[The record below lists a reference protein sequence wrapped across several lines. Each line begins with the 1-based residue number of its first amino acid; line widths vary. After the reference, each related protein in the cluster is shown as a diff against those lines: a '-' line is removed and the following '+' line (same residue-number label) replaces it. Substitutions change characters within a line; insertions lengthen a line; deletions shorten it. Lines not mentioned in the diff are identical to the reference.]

1 MPESEPKPRLIE
13 LVAPGAGQ
21 GWKAV
26 LKNGKPAVVHE
37 IPVPPAEAAAAIPRL
52 QRLADHRHP
61 ALSPVLA
68 WGTDPNGVWVAVEP
82 NEGTPLSTLLSRGP
96 LTPPAA
102 ASLGA
107 AVLSGVAALH
117 EAGIAMGGFGATAIR
132 VTGNGE
138 VRLAGHPAAAV
149 RGAPA
154 QSDLRADVRSCG
166 MAVCAAFGVDPAGAP
181 APPNVPPGLVVTMR
195 SMASGAM
202 GPAADRAQGALR
214 EMAAALLAPDRM
226 VAAQAEL
233 ATRAGGREM
242 PGVTPFLPQ
251 GAAQAAPPPPAPTP
265 TVPPAPRDETP
276 IRAPVSYDAPPR
288 PMQTYPAIP
297 APIFTPPGPPAA
309 PVPPPGP
316 PELRQSPVP
325 TWSDA
330 PARPPAPYEAPA
342 APVAMTPPAPL
353 PTTTNPPAPAPE
365 VISPAPTPFTPAGTR
380 LPFET
385 AVPSPATSTNPP
397 ASAPPAPPAPTP
409 FTPAGTRS
417 PFETAVPSPATS
429 TNPPASAPPA
439 FPAPPAASQSTWTP
453 VEHPTWTPGKV
464 EAPAEPPPWVPGAA
478 GAAAAAAAGAGA
490 ASVTPTPAPSPTYAA
505 AAGAGAAS
513 VTPTPAPSPTYAPAP
528 APLFVPTPA
537 PTPARMPTV
546 ARRPA
551 GRGSS
556 ERPTWLIPAIIA
568 VVLIL
573 LLGIGGVVIASRSGS
588 SKGTA
593 STSPTAKTSPKA
605 SPQTSPKASPGT
617 TPAPKG
623 PLAVPN
629 FGPAA
634 AAPITSVIICSTA
647 TPCKI
652 SGSPPEIATAC
663 DLSACHV
670 EVGIYFSSAQKV
682 PVSYVLKFFDRCTG
696 TTTDLPGPNAYTPPA
711 YLIVIPVEKWP
722 VTLPS
727 GVKSGALVAVAQQ
740 PAVAASA
747 PLMLGGDSCA

>member
-1 MPESEPKPRLIE
+1 MPESEPKPKLIE
-13 LVAPGAGQ
+13 PVAPGAGQ

-52 QRLADHRHP
+52 QRLAEHRHP

-102 ASLGA
+102 AALGT

-117 EAGIAMGGFGATAIR
+117 ETGIAMGGFGAAAIR

-214 EMAAALLAPDRM
+214 EMASALLAPDRQ

-242 PGVTPFLPQ
+242 PSVTPFLPKD
-251 GAAQAAPPPPAPTP
+251 QAAPAPPPPPAPAP
-265 TVPPAPRDETP
+265 FAPPAPREETP
-276 IRAPVSYDAPPR
+276 LRAPVSYDAPPR

-309 PVPPPGP
+309 PAPPPEP
-316 PELRQSPVP
+316 RQSPVP
-325 TWSDA
+325 TWSEA
-330 PARPPAPYEAPA
+330 PAKTPAPYEAPA
-342 APVAMTPPAPL
+342 VPAATTPPAPM
-353 PTTTNPPAPAPE
+353 PTTTNPPAPARETFPP
-365 VISPAPTPFTPAGTR
+365 VPAPFTPA
-380 LPFET
+380 
-385 AVPSPATSTNPP
+385 
-397 ASAPPAPPAPTP
+397 P
-409 FTPAGTRS
+409 FTPSGTRS
-417 PFETAVPSPATS
+417 PFETVVPTPVTS
-429 TNPPASAPPA
+429 TNPPA
-439 FPAPPAASQSTWTP
+439 PAPPAPSAPAPAQQTWTP
-453 VEHPTWTPGKV
+453 VEPPPWTPGKV
-464 EAPAEPPPWVPGAA
+464 ETTAEPPPWVPGGKDAA
-478 GAAAAAAAGAGA
+478 TAAAVTGAAAAA
-490 ASVTPTPAPSPTYAA
+490 ASVTPTPTPSPTYA
-505 AAGAGAAS
+505 
-513 VTPTPAPSPTYAPAP
+513 PTPSPTYAPAP
-528 APLFVPTPA
+528 AP
-537 PTPARMPTV
+537 ARKPSV
-546 ARRPA
+546 ARKPA
-551 GRGSS
+551 GGGSS
-556 ERPTWLIPAIIA
+556 QRPSWLIPAIIA

-573 LLGIGGVVIASRSGS
+573 LLGIGGVVLASRGGS

-647 TPCKI
+647 TPCNI

-696 TTTDLPGPNAYTPPA
+696 TTTDLPGPNAYTPPG

-722 VTLPS
+722 VNLPS

-747 PLMLGGDSCA
+747 PLLLGGDSCT